1 MIFPWYYCPFRQQ
14 AQRTA
19 RRPIKNHDLSGHNFE
34 KLLVEIRGVWTIKG
48 LGSGQRGFRR
58 WGFNSGTTLGG
69 KLPTAMDTNL
79 RWQAEIRQPHQF
91 EVKVVYLIYHY
102 LQGLI
107 NNTRWVGNGIS
118 EPWRNPTWK
127 WMLFG
132 DVFSCW
138 GCEMSWIWVAGLLAG
153 VRLVLGESS
162 SHLKKNASHTP
173 FQKKNNNINGWNFI
187 IAWSSLLK

>member
-118 EPWRNPTWK
+118 EPSTILNGQKTWSK
-127 WMLFG
+127 SNLFVQFWSVSFG
-132 DVFSCW
+132 KLGGWCRVFH
-138 GCEMSWIWVAGLLAG
+138 V
-153 VRLVLGESS
+153 
-162 SHLKKNASHTP
+162 
-173 FQKKNNNINGWNFI
+173 
-187 IAWSSLLK
+187 